1 MHPSAS
7 IPRGAHPHSSTW
19 AGFLTPLPAPFIYLG
34 LHSPLSF
41 APFPTPLPPR
51 RASLRASGPPPP
63 TPPPSP
69 ESLRIY
75 ANYFKPAPGSP
86 AQSQSPG
93 PRPPCPSSPALSSL
107 PTQPRWLLIS
117 IAWPGSRSPLPGAA
131 SVSRGTDV
139 RVFINWEPRNN
150 GIIPP
155 REGTLPPRLSE
166 ASL

>member
-1 MHPSAS
+1 MLWKNNCVYLWGKEFVDILEFYPEHIWLLKAYMKELLS
-7 IPRGAHPHSSTW
+7 IYTSNYSQS
-19 AGFLTPLPAPFIYLG
+19 LIPLCCYKIFQTCA
-34 LHSPLSF
+34 
-41 APFPTPLPPR
+41 
-51 RASLRASGPPPP
+51 
-63 TPPPSP
+63 
-69 ESLRIY
+69 
-75 ANYFKPAPGSP
+75 GSP
-86 AQSQSPG
+86 ARSQCPR
-93 PRPPCPSSPALSSL
+93 PRPPCPSSRALSSL

-139 RVFINWEPRNN
+139 REFINWEPRNN